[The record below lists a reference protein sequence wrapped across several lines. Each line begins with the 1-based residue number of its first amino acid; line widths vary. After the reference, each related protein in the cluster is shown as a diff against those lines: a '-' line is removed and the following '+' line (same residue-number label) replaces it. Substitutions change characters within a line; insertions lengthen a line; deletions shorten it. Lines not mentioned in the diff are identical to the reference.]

1 MTLADWQI
9 QKLALEEDMIKG
21 FDPER
26 LNSYGYDL
34 TLAGEFKI
42 PDLMEQQ
49 VVDPFSPPPFRER
62 EEEEFLLLPPHS
74 FVLGRSVEKM
84 KMPRNVTGVCMG
96 RSTYARA
103 GIITNVTPLEAGWEG
118 TVTIEISNTNIIPTL
133 VRVGEGITQVLF
145 FQGEFMPEKDYV
157 QKGGRY
163 QDQVGVTQ
171 GRPLHE

>member
-1 MTLADWQI
+1 MILTDQQI
-9 QKLALEEDMIKG
+9 GELVAGKDMIDP
-21 FDPER
+21 FDPKR
-26 LNSYGYDL
+26 LNSFGYDL

-49 VVDPFSPPPFRER
+49 LVDPFNPPPFRDR
-62 EEEEFLLLPPHS
+62 EEEEYLLLPPHS

-84 KMPRNVTGVCMG
+84 KMPGNVTGVCMG

-103 GIITNVTPLEAGWEG
+103 GIITNVTPLEAGWVG

-145 FQGEFMPEKDYV
+145 FKGERYPKKDYV

-163 QDQVGVTQ
+163 QDQEGVTQ
-171 GRPLHE
+171 GRSA